1 MDLCAN
7 CADLYLNISIYHVH
21 SNGIDNVDEDYSSY
35 TYIGNKILKKY
46 HYMLYV
52 MNYYLLSEN
61 TIVSDKT
68 NQKKH
73 IKKKL
78 FTYNKQK
85 SPFDFR

>member
-1 MDLCAN
+1 
-7 CADLYLNISIYHVH
+7 
-21 SNGIDNVDEDYSSY
+21 
-35 TYIGNKILKKY
+35 
-46 HYMLYV
+46 